1 MKLHNIHPFPARM
14 ASEIATEHLRGLS
27 KNALV
32 VDPMCGSGTVL
43 RTCAELGIKSVEF
56 DLDPLA
62 VLMSRVWTHPLTET
76 RVNTFLREILGR
88 ADAIS
93 AEDIY
98 LPWIDDCS
106 ETAAF
111 IDLWFEPKQ
120 RLELRYL
127 AWALAPA
134 IGPTA
139 DLLRIALSA
148 TIITKER
155 GASIA
160 RDTSHSRPHRWFRE
174 NTFDVRAGFL
184 AQVKKVLSRLR
195 SEKLLEGTIV
205 KRADARRLTHL
216 DDGQVDLILTSP
228 PYLNMIDYMR
238 GHRLAL
244 VWLGYSVKTLK
255 EVRARGIGSEV
266 GGSAQD
272 ELMERWIGDA
282 AQGAEDL
289 PSREYGMLR
298 RYASDLSLA
307 VTEQARTLK
316 KEGRLVTVVGNS
328 RLRGVY
334 IENSTLNRFA
344 AEKAG
349 LRLESTVTRAL
360 PDSSRYLPISS
371 SMRQSALSARMREEV
386 VMTFIKAS

>member
-1 MKLHNIHPFPARM
+1 MKLLNIHPFPARM
-14 ASEIATEHLRGLS
+14 ASEIATEHLRELS
-27 KNALV
+27 KDALV

-43 RTCAELGIKSVEF
+43 RTCSELGIKSVGF

-62 VLMSRVWTHPLTET
+62 VLMSRVWTRPLSES
-76 RVNTFLREILGR
+76 RVNAFLLEILER
-88 ADAIS
+88 ADAAS
-93 AEDIY
+93 ADNLY

-106 ETAAF
+106 ETTAF
-111 IDLWFEPKQ
+111 VDLWFEPKQ
-120 RLELRYL
+120 RTELRSL

-134 IGPTA
+134 VGPTA

-148 TIITKER
+148 TIVTKER

-184 AQVKKVLSRLR
+184 SQVKKVLSRLR
-195 SEKLLEGTIV
+195 SERLLEGAIV

-244 VWLGYSVKTLK
+244 VWLGYSVKTLRD
-255 EVRARGIGSEV
+255 VRACGIGSEIRA
-266 GGSAQD
+266 SSQD
-272 ELMERWIGDA
+272 DSMETWICAA

-289 PSREYGMLR
+289 PSREYGMLQ
-298 RYASDLSLA
+298 RYASDLSCA
-307 VTEQARTLK
+307 VREQTRALK
-316 KEGRLVTVVGNS
+316 EGGRLVTVVGNS

-334 IENSTLNRFA
+334 IENSTLNRLA
-344 AEKAG
+344 AEEAG

-360 PDSSRYLPISS
+360 PDSSRYLPISR
-371 SMRQSALSARMREEV
+371 SMKQSALSGRMREEV
-386 VMTFIKAS
+386 VMTFVKAS